1 MSLDYGDLL
10 HIDES
15 QALALRAARLDADSA
30 ELVAER
36 LRALGDPM
44 RLGLA
49 LALRDGRELCV
60 CDLSWIAQRPQN
72 LTSHHMKVLRS
83 AGIVAARKQGKMTM
97 YRLTAQGSQLAEGVV
112 AGWVSGGSP

>member
-1 MSLDYGDLL
+1 MSSDHGDLL

-60 CDLSWIAQRPQN
+60 CDLSWIVQRPQN

-83 AGIVAARKQGKMTM
+83 AGIVTARKQGKMTM
-97 YRLTAQGSQLAEGVV
+97 YRLTDQGSQLAEGVV
-112 AGWVSGGSP
+112 AGCAPGGSP